1 MKNKKY
7 IVYNRA
13 GEYHHCY
20 NGTLNG
26 ALSWAIDCAKT
37 VGGSVEE
44 VADGKATVVFDYAKK
59 ANAHSN

>member
-26 ALSWAIDCAKT
+26 ALDWAIDCAKI

-44 VADGKATVVFDYAKK
+44 VADGKVTVIFECSQK
-59 ANAHSN
+59 ANVHTN